1 MEIESQAKP
10 PFRIGI
16 LLYPNVEDLD
26 FVGPLE
32 VFTSASALVE
42 QSTWEI
48 FTVAETAA
56 LVATSGGM
64 LVQPHYTFENHPPI
78 NLLLIPGGEQ
88 YTQMQN
94 HVVLAWLRHV
104 TTQAQYR
111 TSVCTGAFLLAA
123 IGLLDGH
130 RATTHWSG
138 VTEFAERFPHVQVA
152 TNNPRW
158 VDDDTIITSGGV
170 TAGMDMS
177 LHLVER
183 LAGRVVAQKVASYLD
198 YTWDERGQE

>member
-1 MEIESQAKP
+1 MEVESHVGA

-16 LLYPNVEDLD
+16 LVYPNVEDLD

-32 VFTSASALVE
+32 VFKSAGALTE
-42 QSTWEI
+42 QSDWEV

-56 LVATSGGM
+56 LIATSSEM
-64 LVQPHYTFENHPPI
+64 MIQPHYTFVNHPPI

-88 YTQMQN
+88 YTQMKN
-94 HVVLAWLRHV
+94 PVVLAWLRHV
-104 TTQAQYR
+104 TMQAQFR
-111 TSVCTGAFLLAA
+111 TSVCTGAFLLAT

-130 RATTHWSG
+130 QAITHWSG
-138 VTEFAERFPHVQVA
+138 VKEFAERFPQVHVPA
-152 TNNPRW
+152 NNPRW
-158 VDDDTIITSGGV
+158 VDEDTIITSGGV

-183 LAGRVVAQKVASYLD
+183 LLGRAVAEKVAHYLD
-198 YTWDERGQE
+198 YTWDERGQ